1 MDTAGFLPAAWDTSL
16 EAAKANVLA
25 SSTAMAAHL
34 NDELRK
40 RYLLAF
46 DGWKT
51 SVLAGKIDNAN
62 PPAPP
67 TGYDVVKADSGF
79 SYPALG
85 STPVCGMPEIPP
97 DISKPV
103 VQVLPEPDHVR
114 NVPKGDTTPVG
125 FIVTSDDGSQW
136 QKKRSVTP
144 FGIAYFYERVN

>member
-1 MDTAGFLPAAWDTSL
+1 MDTSVLLTDGWATSL
-16 EAAKANVLA
+16 EAAKANTLA

-34 NDELRK
+34 NDELKK

-51 SVLAGKIDNAN
+51 SVLAGKIDNTN
-62 PPAPP
+62 PPKLLP
-67 TGYDVVKADSGF
+67 GYDVVTNQDGF
-79 SYPALG
+79 AYPELG
-85 STPVCGMPEIPP
+85 TKPVCEMPEIPP
-97 DISKPV
+97 DYSKPF
-103 VQVLPEPDHVR
+103 VQTLPEPDHVR

-144 FGIAYFYERVN
+144 FGVAYFYERVN